1 MKDWNLIPLEHAR
14 RIAVACAEKL
24 PRHSEMVDFQKALG
38 RIAAENIINPE
49 DNPAFDRST
58 VDGYAL
64 LAGETATASTD
75 SPAVFELVGE
85 VRMGCLAGLRV
96 LSGQAVRTPT
106 GGMLPAGADTVVMQE
121 YTRRTADG
129 WLQVLRPSSAG
140 QNIIWRGDD
149 APAGTLVIP
158 AGRRIDV
165 TDVGILASCGLTRV
179 AVVKRPIATI
189 VTTGDEVVA
198 PGSIL
203 KPGQIRDVNS
213 FTLSALA
220 AAAGCESR
228 LTERIPD
235 SCSDLVTILQN
246 AVLESD
252 LILVSGGSSVGD
264 RDFTA
269 AAIAA
274 LPDVELLFHGIALKP
289 GKPTMLAR
297 CGNTLIFGVPGHV
310 VAAMTV
316 FQEIVAPALAAW
328 QGMSR
333 PSCRI
338 AVRGKLGASLRPDQE
353 RDEIFRV
360 QLEEDGNDL
369 IVWPL
374 PAKSGLITVM
384 TRAHGMVFTQAGQPE
399 LRAGDEVE
407 VQVLPDRLNGL
418 NQGRVV
424 Q

>member
-58 VDGYAL
+58 VDGYAVI
-64 LAGETATASTD
+64 AGETETASTD
-75 SPAVFELVGE
+75 APAVFELVGE

-96 LSGQAVRTPT
+96 QPGQAVRTPT

-121 YTRRTADG
+121 YTRRTTDG

-149 APAGTLVIP
+149 APAGAVLIP

-165 TDVGILASCGLTRV
+165 TDVGVLASCGLTQV

-189 VTTGDEVVA
+189 ITTGDEVVA
-198 PGSIL
+198 PGSSL

-213 FTLSALA
+213 FTLSSLA
-220 AAAGCESR
+220 AAAGCETH
-228 LTERIPD
+228 LAERISD
-235 SCSDLVTILQN
+235 SCSELSATLRN
-246 AVLESD
+246 ALREAD

-264 RDFTA
+264 RDFTT

-274 LPDVELLFHGIALKP
+274 LPDVEILFHGIALKP
-289 GKPTMLAR
+289 GKPTLLAR
-297 CGNTLIFGVPGHV
+297 CGNTMIFGVPGHT

-316 FQEIVAPALAAW
+316 FQEIVASAIAAR
-328 QGMSR
+328 QGMSWS
-333 PSCRI
+333 PCRI
-338 AVRGKLGASLRPDQE
+338 AVRGKLGASLRPDRE

-360 QLEEDGNDL
+360 QLEKNGDGL
-369 IVWPL
+369 TVWPL

-418 NQGRVV
+418 YQGGLR
-424 Q
+424 

>member
-1 MKDWNLIPLEHAR
+1 MKGWNLISLEQAR
-14 RIAVACAEKL
+14 RIAIGCAEKL
-24 PRHSEMVDFQKALG
+24 RRHSELVDFQKALG

-64 LAGETATASTD
+64 LAGETATASSD
-75 SPAVFELVGE
+75 APAVFELVGE
-85 VRMGCLAGLRV
+85 VRMGCLAGLQV
-96 LSGQAVRTPT
+96 QPGQAARTPT

-129 WLQVLRPSSAG
+129 RLQVFRPSAAG

-149 APAGTLVIP
+149 APAGAVVIP
-158 AGRRIDV
+158 AGRRIGV
-165 TDVGILASCGLTRV
+165 PDVGVLASCGLTQV
-179 AVVKRPIATI
+179 AVLKRPVATI
-189 VTTGDEVVA
+189 ITTGDEVVA
-198 PGSIL
+198 PGSSL

-213 FTLSALA
+213 FTLSALV
-220 AAAGCESR
+220 AAAGCEPR
-228 LTERIPD
+228 LAERIPD
-235 SCSDLVTILQN
+235 SCSDLSATIRN
-246 AVLESD
+246 ALREAD

-264 RDFTA
+264 RDFTT

-289 GKPTMLAR
+289 GKPTLLAR
-297 CGNTLIFGVPGHV
+297 CGNTMIFGVPGHT

-328 QGMSR
+328 QGMSW
-333 PSCRI
+333 PPCRI
-338 AVRGKLGASLRPDQE
+338 AVRGKLGVSLRPDRE

-360 QLEEDGNDL
+360 QLEKNGEGL
-369 IVWPL
+369 TVWPL

-384 TRAHGMVFTQAGQPE
+384 TRAHGMVYTQAGQPE
-399 LRAGDEVE
+399 LRVGDEVE
-407 VQVLPDRLNGL
+407 VQVLPDRLDGICQGGL
-418 NQGRVV
+418 R
-424 Q
+424 

>member
-1 MKDWNLIPLEHAR
+1 MKNWNLIPLEQAR
-14 RIAVACAEKL
+14 RIAVACAKKL

-64 LAGETATASTD
+64 LAGETATATD
-75 SPAVFELVGE
+75 DAPAVFELIGE
-85 VRMGCLAGLRV
+85 VRMGCLSGLRV
-96 LSGQAVRTPT
+96 QPGQAVRTPT

-129 WLQVLRPSSAG
+129 RLQVLRPSVAG
-140 QNIIWRGDD
+140 QNIIRRGDD
-149 APAGTLVIP
+149 APAGAVVIP

-165 TDVGILASCGLTRV
+165 PDVGVLASCGLTQV
-179 AVVKRPIATI
+179 AVVKRPVATI
-189 VTTGDEVVA
+189 ITTGDEVVA
-198 PGSIL
+198 PGSSP

-213 FTLSALA
+213 FTLAALA
-220 AAAGCESR
+220 AAAGCETH
-228 LTERIPD
+228 LAERIPD
-235 SCSDLVTILQN
+235 SCSGLSATLQN
-246 AVLESD
+246 ALRESD

-264 RDFTA
+264 RDFTT

-274 LPDVELLFHGIALKP
+274 LPEVELLFHGIALKP
-289 GKPTMLAR
+289 GKPTLLAR
-297 CGNTLIFGVPGHV
+297 CGNTLIFGVPGHT

-328 QGMSR
+328 QGMSW
-333 PSCRI
+333 PPCRI
-338 AVRGKLGASLRPDQE
+338 AVRGKLGASLRPDRE

-360 QLEEDGNDL
+360 QLEKTADGL
-369 IVWPL
+369 TVWPL

-384 TRAHGMVFTQAGQPE
+384 TRAHGMVYTQAGQPE
-399 LRAGDEVE
+399 LQAGDEVE
-407 VQVLPDRLNGL
+407 VQLLPDRLNGL
-418 NQGRVV
+418 YQGGLR
-424 Q
+424 